1 MDLFLDQNPVHLEKL
16 GMECMLS
23 EDANDWPQQILDE
36 LYHQV
41 PYASEY
47 APKVVLRVVDSDRRY
62 GLGQVELLNKM
73 AINPRDDDTP
83 AGLKGRQK
91 ALVPVII
98 QDGKLKPLD
107 VLIYDGKVEPLTE
120 DRLRKALF
128 RPNLYEAI
136 RERPGDVSLIEQL
149 YPPHRQYGGAR
160 GPMMADVGA
169 AGGIGKEGSADLGA
183 LAADGFRDAWRNAEK
198 VTGRDIPRITK
209 ISDGVFQLE
218 GIDKEASVSST
229 SLFDAIL
236 PTITRD
242 QASEVLSK
250 VGGDSSEAYSLVGAL
265 SKNAAAMSIVK
276 KLTKVAASNVTTGE
290 DYLRKIAGALIPNVM
305 QISRIDSGFRIKVA
319 NTEAFIPDAQDI
331 PRPAAVGA
339 LGGDMVS
346 KVESDG
352 TTTITTQPA
361 VKQTLADLVIEVVNK
376 FGVYKVKTQNENR
389 ELIGWVFPKIM
400 DFDGTL
406 LPMALFTNGSESAAQ
421 ENIAGVA
428 IAKTT
433 DLIDVDPEGLGCF
446 YYASPEGAIAFTPVN
461 VTACE
466 ETPEGTGFHC
476 NTTLGEKILV
486 TKVPGLKMPTMIEEG
501 HYGIPE
507 ECGFIS
513 FNNTIDLASSPDE
526 FTKVGQAR
534 ALPNAVRVCTDGIT
548 YTMQGDPIDK
558 IASVTPTE
566 FLGRDEVVFL
576 GTCLGQD
583 PIQFSQD
590 LDNMHKHA
598 SQEMWFTAKP
608 VTLMSERYS
617 MGKAAAATHL
627 SKLPPIR
634 AYLLKEAAL
643 LEDPMA
649 VDKILSVGFINPEN
663 VSIFAGYIPEFETVI
678 RKLAELL
685 VATRMGL
692 HTVNEGALQRALVH
706 LDKVVDGLKT
716 LDAAPQA

>member
-1 MDLFLDQNPVHLEKL
+1 MDLFLDHSPIQLEKL

-47 APKVVLRVVDSDRRY
+47 SPKVVLRVVDSDRRY

-91 ALVPVII
+91 ALVPIII
-98 QDGKLKPLD
+98 QDGKLKPMD

-128 RPNLYEAI
+128 RPNLFEAI
-136 RERPGDVSLIEQL
+136 RERPGDISLIEQL

-169 AGGIGKEGSADLGA
+169 AGGIGKEGSVQ
-183 LAADGFRDAWRNAEK
+183 AE
-198 VTGRDIPRITK
+198 T
-209 ISDGVFQLE
+209 
-218 GIDKEASVSST
+218 
-229 SLFDAIL
+229 LFDAIL

-242 QASEVLSK
+242 QANEVLSK
-250 VGGDSSEAYSLVGAL
+250 VGGDTAEAYSLVGAL
-265 SKNAAAMSIVK
+265 SKNAAAMGCIK
-276 KLTKVAASNVTTGE
+276 KLTKVASGNVMTGE
-290 DYLRKIAGALIPNVM
+290 DYLRKIAGAIVPNVI
-305 QISRIDSGFRIKVA
+305 QFRKIDGGFRIKTA
-319 NTEAFIPDAQDI
+319 NTDAFIPDAQDI

-339 LGGDMVS
+339 MGGDMVS
-346 KVESDG
+346 KIEADG

-361 VKQTLADLVIEVVNK
+361 VKETMTDLVIEVVSK
-376 FGVYKVKTQNENR
+376 FGMYKVKTQNENR
-389 ELIGWVFPKIM
+389 ELVGWVFPKIM

-406 LPMALFTNGSESAAQ
+406 MPMALFTNGSESAVQ
-421 ENIAGVA
+421 ENIAGVP
-428 IAKTT
+428 ITKST
-433 DLIDVDPEGLGCF
+433 DLIDVDPEGFGCF
-446 YYASPEGAIAFTPVN
+446 YHATPEGAIAMTPVN

-466 ETPEGTGFHC
+466 DTPEGVGFHC
-476 NTTLGEKILV
+476 DTTLGEKIV
-486 TKVPGLKMPTMIEEG
+486 ITKVPGLKMPTMIDAG

-513 FNNTIDLASSPDE
+513 FNQPIDLASSPDE

-534 ALPNAVRVCTDGIT
+534 ALPNAVRIITDGVT
-548 YTMQGDPIDK
+548 YTLEGQPIDK
-558 IASVTPTE
+558 IASVTATE
-566 FLGRDEVVFL
+566 FLDRDDAVFL
-576 GTCLGQD
+576 GACLGQD
-583 PIQFSQD
+583 PIQFSKD
-590 LDNMHKHA
+590 LDGMRKRA

-608 VTLMSERYS
+608 VMLMSERYATA
-617 MGKAAAATHL
+617 KTAAVAHT
-627 SKLPPIR
+627 SKLPQIR

-649 VDKILSVGFINPEN
+649 VDKVLSVGFINPEN